1 MGKNNTNMFQQSA
14 KKRQQE
20 QTEIKQQLQIEA
32 EPTPANDTQSQTA
45 QQPKATKK
53 QPRTPKQGA
62 TAADQSKAAEPKP
75 AETFTNAVNAI
86 QYAPLFADYGVPS
99 KLKGAKSRR
108 VQLLLYPE
116 TYDRAAEVATALNV
130 SLNDL
135 AAAAISRLCDDY
147 SKKK

>member
-1 MGKNNTNMFQQSA
+1 MGKNNTNMFEQSA

-32 EPTPANDTQSQTA
+32 EPKPANDTQSQTA

-75 AETFTNAVNAI
+75 AGNTVATAI
-86 QYAPLFADYGVPS
+86 QYVPLFADYGVPS
-99 KLKGAKSRR
+99 KLKGAKNRR

-116 TYDRAAEVATALNV
+116 TYDRAAEVATACGI

-135 AAAAISRLCDDY
+135 VAAAISRLCDDY
-147 SKKK
+147 QKNKK